1 MPAFFARLS
10 GDSDEDSE
18 TCFTRLSLRFP
29 KLQCAGVHQRW
40 PLLEVPRMEEPLCI
54 KKAAAEASTD
64 ETENGDKSQSK
75 GSASPCPHCWRH
87 MLWTHHKGRRC
98 TNSEAVGG
106 SCVIPS
112 SHAWWCDNC
121 KVVYCL
127 ACLSSLRKMCEEL
140 GDVPEPEVNDWQTVA
155 TKTKTRRRGNF
166 TPEEREKTE
175 NEASALVDAF
185 CQRRELAKWVRA
197 ELLAIPPQEV
207 GAVLAALSH
216 AIETNPSV
224 DLRALLALK
233 RSAGASAL
241 RRLDERQSRKLS
253 DWIASL
259 QLRDVDR
266 NELFA
271 VISAGFDKSEVEHL
285 MSQTNYANKCRQ
297 GGYNAPIA
305 VACRIMTDH
314 RVGGYKGQVEA
325 FSRCFRLSRKSEQQL
340 HQVGP
345 KTGLSFLQQWQRKPS
360 REQDLELLEREIT
373 KLHMQETSTYGKNR
387 KRMNAPRVQD
397 RLSQYRNLFN
407 AYDDSS
413 GDEVDFA
420 YARPEEGRDEDL
432 DEIQQP
438 FDDDDDEIEVPL
450 DDDSE
455 DDFGPIQLAPLQ
467 SEMNFAKPRPGEE
480 STVTSVHSQS
490 SLVDSLCRGSE
501 ERPGK
506 RVPVATHF
514 VVVVDV
520 SGSMSEL
527 DCLQTGSG
535 KAGKISRIDAVFSEV
550 RQLVSAEN
558 ARAGCEDKMSFI
570 TFSDGAKIHFQ
581 EKSLPAAGK
590 TLQTMVRPAPEGRTF
605 YAQGLRAAAACARK
619 DSQRRPVDVI
629 FLSDGEP
636 SDPEEMLG
644 TLGME
649 LLPARSR
656 HNELTV
662 HCIGFGAGASGA
674 ASGRTAKGQEQE
686 VFAFLQQLAQA
697 MVMLRVV
704 WAAGLAGMAT
714 AIRRERNLNMVT
726 EESTEEV
733 QGKSTCHGRTQ
744 RPEPTDGWRHVCR
757 RSHWSKAVIHHPV
770 KDFLQCKVRGLKLR
784 ASCGNVFLLALCD
797 GNPQCIA
804 FVRRAADDV
813 GFLGSTTATLIASQ
827 SDQTKLLEVPNDVSV
842 GDCWI
847 LEAGKLNRYKLIHEI
862 KNRKLAGHLDMP
874 FRVLSS
880 LDFGLDHTDLE
891 QKSHFYQDKS
901 LEKLTFEKRDCN
913 CEYRYLGLLPSPS
926 STALA
931 STFAE
936 CAGEYRYIG
945 REYAKY
951 GFEAVYQRTDSQ
963 KFLYMCASAEGS
975 AKTLTRDWYCMDK
988 DDPNMLKEKAQ
999 NVSWIGKAKFVMG
1012 NGLFDFKGCIGTK
1025 LQRPEGTA
1033 LLPFDLAVT
1042 HDEGEPMALSFPRV
1056 PAMALGPGNLF
1067 GDAVEVEGLTLKPG
1081 QAVLGCAA
1089 GKKQSEELKKH
1100 FLLQTS
1106 QCQLSLDSKTLAW
1119 VPGSTWDT
1127 RRRGRSYTDIIW
1139 RALALWEKVEK
1150 AVALINYIQDGVSSD
1165 GMNMTEGE
1173 KYACAEMMVDEIKS
1187 AGGIMPKV
1195 SQTLAMKPDVVKDD
1209 FVRSSLK
1216 STQTENPAKDNE
1228 YVREYIARK
1237 LSEAIEQ
1244 EERVNEGLVIS
1255 SIDEH
1260 LDLGRTLATGSVAQ
1274 VLQAKVK
1281 SRGEVRDFLCGEG
1294 APPCDVVLKVVFDE
1308 NEKKY
1313 KDDWEAIQF
1322 LGNDLLKL
1330 IHDQV
1335 SGGMGGVLLSWK
1347 LEPEKLEM
1355 LRHGVSAGSD
1365 TWQAVRQ
1372 GLGAVMDEFDLRVED
1387 LNAKKGLTVIKE
1399 FQENAE
1405 LKRQL
1410 GIEQVTFEVPKVLM
1424 TRSRYF
1430 MVQSFAKGDTLTS
1443 YHASI
1448 TGQADKL
1455 KEWRRTIYPS
1465 IIGLY
1470 GYLMVEKGFFQ
1481 GDPHPGNWYWEAD
1494 SKTLTLIDWGLADD
1508 FSGGLARAG
1517 KLYLDAQGNPP
1528 KQNGE
1533 EVTQFD
1539 VNNLIAQHKCQV
1551 ARFYKEMGE
1560 FRRKELLCHGF
1571 AMGRGR
1577 QELVFVPSPSAT
1589 IILDGGEPHLHSK
1602 YYARNLSAS
1611 QAFTSDAFF
1620 STPNFGTGRRKPLV
1634 LQRSRSATC
1643 EGSAC
1648 GHGWEL
1654 ALVDGAGAKT
1664 YRPLANCISKQCVES
1679 SLVPDGEDGEA
1690 CKKTCETVECLK
1702 HCEKFTGQLP
1712 TEVGGSEL
1720 RPFRHPLCKTL
1731 PSREEAYARGAAGLG
1746 YSTQKNMHP
1755 VVLALFGALH
1765 TNDLLDLKARQE
1777 NIQRND
1783 PKEPGTSI
1791 PDYTAVML
1799 RSLSVFLG
1807 MMQDMITENKPPFVS
1822 VMVTEFLM
1830 DTAPDEMF
1838 TFWHIFAKR
1847 FMDAEGR
1854 GCPAPEVGNGHF
1866 HRASTSVTSLRGAFR
1881 AVSSTI
1887 ASSRT
1892 RSRQED
1898 RSQAE
1903 EEAEPSADDPKDKK
1917 KRKKKD
1923 RVERNVTFELRN
1935 VIFDLDESDMGKRE
1949 LKAHRIFYEFDGC
1962 NFHQK
1967 SEETTVFIRRNPF
1980 TKGGMRHCYGLRD
1993 QGLDQKER
2001 PQRMVAKKSKFVE
2014 EGDHDPL
2021 TTVDIYAK
2029 QTAVA
2034 HYYAR
2039 HFRKQCRTYGFEV
2052 KLDFVPCYAYR
2063 PISAEDGDL
2072 EGFCGEQYVPGE
2084 FVKLTSNAGFVN
2096 REEYGGHAGMGAAFS
2111 HYSFEWS
2118 K

>member
-18 TCFTRLSLRFP
+18 
-29 KLQCAGVHQRW
+29 
-40 PLLEVPRMEEPLCI
+40 
-54 KKAAAEASTD
+54 KAAAEASTD

-697 MVMLRVV
+697 MASRRGRPGDLLEDLQVDQVMLRVV

-733 QGKSTCHGRTQ
+733 QGKSTCQYAVMKG
-744 RPEPTDGWRHVCR
+744 RPEPTDGWR

-770 KDFLQCKVRGLKLR
+770 KDFLQCK
-784 ASCGNVFLLALCD
+784 ALCD

-874 FRVLSS
+874 FRVLN
-880 LDFGLDHTDLE
+880 LE

-1119 VPGSTWDT
+1119 VHWMNEGGAVQKTLVFSLATTLRGMFSGFFWHS
-1127 RRRGRSYTDIIW
+1127 GRSYTDIIW

-1455 KEWRRTIYPS
+1455 KVKSLEPLPAEQSAAMIEQGVQTLRGKQLRKSRRLYSCLEEKARAKAQRRATHDVAVARRLKARES
-1465 IIGLY
+1465 AVRRRCGGL
-1470 GYLMVEKGFFQ
+1470 GIVKGNSDEFRALAEVSASRPEYFSVGSDDRLAAEATSCWT
-1481 GDPHPGNWYWEAD
+1481 GDP
-1494 SKTLTLIDWGLADD
+1494 
-1508 FSGGLARAG
+1508 
-1517 KLYLDAQGNPP
+1517 
-1528 KQNGE
+1528 
-1533 EVTQFD
+1533 
-1539 VNNLIAQHKCQV
+1539 V
-1551 ARFYKEMGE
+1551 AR
-1560 FRRKELLCHGF
+1560 
-1571 AMGRGR
+1571 
-1577 QELVFVPSPSAT
+1577 SSSSSARPA
-1589 IILDGGEPHLHSK
+1589 LQDCG
-1602 YYARNLSAS
+1602 
-1611 QAFTSDAFF
+1611 QAPAVNWS
-1620 STPNFGTGRRKPLV
+1620 
-1634 LQRSRSATC
+1634 
-1643 EGSAC
+1643 
-1648 GHGWEL
+1648 EL
-1654 ALVDGAGAKT
+1654 ALRNPAGSRAPEGAGG
-1664 YRPLANCISKQCVES
+1664 RRRRDEAN
-1679 SLVPDGEDGEA
+1679 
-1690 CKKTCETVECLK
+1690 
-1702 HCEKFTGQLP
+1702 
-1712 TEVGGSEL
+1712 
-1720 RPFRHPLCKTL
+1720 
-1731 PSREEAYARGAAGLG
+1731 
-1746 YSTQKNMHP
+1746 
-1755 VVLALFGALH
+1755 
-1765 TNDLLDLKARQE
+1765 
-1777 NIQRND
+1777 
-1783 PKEPGTSI
+1783 
-1791 PDYTAVML
+1791 
-1799 RSLSVFLG
+1799 
-1807 MMQDMITENKPPFVS
+1807 
-1822 VMVTEFLM
+1822 
-1830 DTAPDEMF
+1830 
-1838 TFWHIFAKR
+1838 
-1847 FMDAEGR
+1847 
-1854 GCPAPEVGNGHF
+1854 
-1866 HRASTSVTSLRGAFR
+1866 
-1881 AVSSTI
+1881 
-1887 ASSRT
+1887 
-1892 RSRQED
+1892 
-1898 RSQAE
+1898 
-1903 EEAEPSADDPKDKK
+1903 
-1917 KRKKKD
+1917 
-1923 RVERNVTFELRN
+1923 
-1935 VIFDLDESDMGKRE
+1935 
-1949 LKAHRIFYEFDGC
+1949 
-1962 NFHQK
+1962 
-1967 SEETTVFIRRNPF
+1967 
-1980 TKGGMRHCYGLRD
+1980 
-1993 QGLDQKER
+1993 
-2001 PQRMVAKKSKFVE
+2001 
-2014 EGDHDPL
+2014 
-2021 TTVDIYAK
+2021 
-2029 QTAVA
+2029 AVA
-2034 HYYAR
+2034 HVLM
-2039 HFRKQCRTYGFEV
+2039 HIN
-2052 KLDFVPCYAYR
+2052 
-2063 PISAEDGDL
+2063 ISAQNLTEALAVFRGA
-2072 EGFCGEQYVPGE
+2072 Q
-2084 FVKLTSNAGFVN
+2084 VKSGAWRHVQTQLHLLRENA
-2096 REEYGGHAGMGAAFS
+2096 EAAEAEIPAGADTVCTRCA
-2111 HYSFEWS
+2111 
-2118 K
+2118 